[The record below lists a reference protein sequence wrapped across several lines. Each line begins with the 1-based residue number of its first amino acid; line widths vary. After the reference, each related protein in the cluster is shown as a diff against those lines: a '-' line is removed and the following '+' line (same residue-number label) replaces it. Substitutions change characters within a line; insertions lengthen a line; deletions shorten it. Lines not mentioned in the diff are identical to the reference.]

1 MCSQKLH
8 LGTPKLEAMATSHF
22 SHVAWYWIR
31 SVCCPWCMQ
40 VSHNWTQKC
49 PKPVNQHQNL
59 QSLFN
64 RFIQNSTWTFFK
76 ANLCVVSH
84 LSSPKKMVYG
94 ETTIPHYPMESTQ
107 QRFPYSHVS
116 HVRVSEVSGCP
127 PANVEDAPCPAD
139 PWDWHRHDGNTCP
152 PETTVVSMDSF
163 KETVKL

>member
-8 LGTPKLEAMATSHF
+8 LGTPKLEAMATSQF

-64 RFIQNSTWTFFK
+64 RLIQNSTWTFFK
-76 ANLCVVSH
+76 ANLCVVCH
-84 LSSPKKMVYG
+84 LSFPEKDGLWRNYHP
-94 ETTIPHYPMESTQ
+94 TLPHGKHPTGSHTHMLVMSECRRFQAALRQTWRMRRVPQILGTDIATVSTGT
-107 QRFPYSHVS
+107 HVLP
-116 HVRVSEVSGCP
+116 R
-127 PANVEDAPCPAD
+127 
-139 PWDWHRHDGNTCP
+139 
-152 PETTVVSMDSF
+152 
-163 KETVKL
+163 LQ